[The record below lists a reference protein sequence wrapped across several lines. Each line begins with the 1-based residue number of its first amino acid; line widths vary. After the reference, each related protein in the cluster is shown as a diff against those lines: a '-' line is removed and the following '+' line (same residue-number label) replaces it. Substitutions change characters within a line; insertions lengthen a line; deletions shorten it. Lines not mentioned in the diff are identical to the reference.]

1 MMPQAMKAGIR
12 GMKMLAVRFKK
23 SFAVADSRVLCGLTY
38 GRRICSI
45 ASGSGVRRRH
55 FCRRGCSFLFKQFLE
70 ARCHGGGAAG
80 TEDDLQLS
88 PARMRAQYAVER
100 LDLLREVGH
109 LLFELKA
116 QARHAVCRLA
126 DVGGGTDEA
135 QDLPCKPFGLHD
147 DSPLSARPT

>member
-1 MMPQAMKAGIR
+1 MQC
-12 GMKMLAVRFKK
+12 
-23 SFAVADSRVLCGLTY
+23 FAVADSRVLCRLTY

-45 ASGSGVRRRH
+45 ASCSGVCGRQ
-55 FCRRGCSFLFKQFLE
+55 FCHCGCSFLFKQFLE

-100 LDLLREVGH
+100 LELLREIGR

-116 QARHAVCRLA
+116 QARHAVRRFA
-126 DVGGGTDEA
+126 DIGGRSDESE
-135 QDLPCKPFGLHD
+135 DFPCKRFGFHE
-147 DSPLSARPT
+147 DSPFRARLI